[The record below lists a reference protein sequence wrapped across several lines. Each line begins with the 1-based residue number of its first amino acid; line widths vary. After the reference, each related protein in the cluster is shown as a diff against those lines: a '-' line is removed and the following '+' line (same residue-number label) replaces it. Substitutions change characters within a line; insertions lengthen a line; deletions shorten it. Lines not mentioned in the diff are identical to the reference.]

1 MSLLYDGDKSYKFE
15 VGRNLLDIIQSNNL
29 GMESPCGGK
38 GLCGKC
44 KVKVLSGNINPL
56 TNEEFKFLSRDEI
69 DNKVRLGCLVYPEGD
84 IHIEF
89 LDKKNIN
96 HKILSDGYMPN
107 FEKKPLLRKE
117 VYDIEKP
124 TLDNNI
130 PYEEI
135 LEKHFKYDF
144 KDEYYLLKDIP
155 NIFECEKCTGVYIG
169 EKLIGIEV
177 NDTQDKLYSVAIDI
191 GTTTVVCSLIDVKNK
206 CEISSESE
214 INPQKEYGLDVLSR
228 IHFIKNKENGL
239 ETLHK
244 LIINCINDL
253 IKKLCIKNSINE
265 SNIYEV
271 SIAANTTMMH
281 ILLNINPMS
290 IGKSP
295 YSPTFVKSKNIR
307 AKDLGIEISKFG
319 SVYLLPGVSSYI
331 GADIVAGVCV
341 SNLKETDKNVLFIDI
356 GTNGEMVL
364 SKKGELVSCSCA
376 AGPAL
381 EGMNISCG
389 MRAGDGA
396 IENIKIGNEISI
408 NTIGNQKPIGIC
420 GSGIVDAISELARVK
435 LIGKTGRIAKKD
447 AVKDNEKISHL
458 SDYIVDENKKRRFII
473 SKLDKEISIT
483 QEDIRQVQLA
493 KGAILS
499 GIYALADQV
508 NMEINELDE
517 VIIAGQF
524 GKHLSIESLVG
535 VGIIPKELKDR
546 ITYIGNSSKTGA
558 IMSLLSK
565 DIRKNMDFIASD
577 INYFELSTKEGYER
591 LFTDCLKF

>member
-1 MSLLYDGDKSYKFE
+1 MSLLYDGDKYYKFE

-44 KVKVLSGNINPL
+44 KIKVLNGDVNSL
-56 TNEEFKFLSRDEI
+56 TNEELKFLSKEDI
-69 DNKVRLGCLVYPEGD
+69 DNNIRLGCLVYPKGD
-84 IHIEF
+84 ILVEF
-89 LDKKNIN
+89 LDKKDAN
-96 HKILSDGYMPN
+96 HKILVDGYMPN
-107 FEKKPLLRKE
+107 FEKTPILTKVVHK
-117 VYDIEKP
+117 IEKP
-124 TLDNNI
+124 TLQNNLS
-130 PYEEI
+130 YEEI
-135 LEKHFKYDF
+135 FGKCFKYDF
-144 KDEYYLLKDIP
+144 KEDYKLLKELP
-155 NIFECEKCTGVYIG
+155 NLVEYEKCTGVYMD
-169 EKLIGIEV
+169 EKLIGLEA
-177 NDTQDKLYSVAIDI
+177 NDTCDKLYSVAIDI
-191 GTTTVVCSLIDVKNK
+191 GTTTVVCSLIDIKSQ
-206 CEISSESE
+206 CELSCESE
-214 INPQKEYGLDVLSR
+214 VNPQKEYGLDVLSR
-228 IHFIKNKENGL
+228 IHFIKNKKNGL
-239 ETLHK
+239 EVLNK
-244 LIINCINDL
+244 LIIDCINNL
-253 IKKLCIKNSINE
+253 IIKLCENNSINRKD
-265 SNIYEV
+265 IYEV

-281 ILLNINPMS
+281 ILLNINPIS

-295 YSPTFVKSKNIR
+295 YSPIFIKSKNISS
-307 AKDLGIEISKFG
+307 KDLGIKISNFG

-341 SNLKETDKNVLFIDI
+341 CDLKEADKNVLFIDI

-396 IENIKIGNEISI
+396 IENIKIEDKINI
-408 NTIGNQKPIGIC
+408 NTIGDKDPIGIC
-420 GSGIVDAISELARVK
+420 GSGIVDAISELARLK
-435 LIGKTGRIAKKD
+435 LIGKTGRIVKKETI
-447 AVKDNEKISHL
+447 KDDEKL
-458 SDYIVDENKKRRFII
+458 SYLSECIVDENKKRRFII
-473 SKLDKEISIT
+473 SKLDNEISIT

-499 GIYALADQV
+499 GIYALADKV
-508 NMEINELDE
+508 SMDINELDE

-524 GKHLSIESLVG
+524 GKHLSVESLVG
-535 VGIIPKELKDR
+535 VGIIPKELKEK

-558 IMSLLSK
+558 IMSLLSR
-565 DIRKNMDFIASD
+565 DIRKSMDFIAND

>member
-69 DNKVRLGCLVYPEGD
+69 DNKVRLGCLVYPQGD

-89 LDKKNIN
+89 LDKKNTN

-107 FEKKPLLRKE
+107 FEKKPLLRKK

-135 LEKHFKYDF
+135 LEKHFKCDL
-144 KDEYYLLKDIP
+144 KDDYYLLKDIP
-155 NIFECEKCTGVYIG
+155 NIFECEKCTGVYID

-177 NDTQDKLYSVAIDI
+177 SDTQDKLYSVAIDI

-281 ILLNINPMS
+281 VLLNINPMS

-319 SVYLLPGVSSYI
+319 SIYLLPGVSSYI

-499 GIYALADQV
+499 GIYVLADQV

>member
-15 VGRNLLDIIQSNNL
+15 VGRNLLDIIHSNNL

-69 DNKVRLGCLVYPEGD
+69 DSKVRLGCLVYPQGD

-89 LDKKNIN
+89 LDKKNTN

-135 LEKHFKYDF
+135 LEKYFKCDF
-144 KDEYYLLKDIP
+144 KDDYYLLKDIP
-155 NIFECEKCTGVYIG
+155 NIFECDKCTGVYIG

-281 ILLNINPMS
+281 VLLNINPMS

-408 NTIGNQKPIGIC
+408 NTIGNQQPVGIC

-546 ITYIGNSSKTGA
+546 IMYIGNSSKTGA

>member
-44 KVKVLSGNINPL
+44 KVKVLSGNINSL

-69 DNKVRLGCLVYPEGD
+69 DNKVRLGCLVYPQGD
-84 IHIEF
+84 IYIEF
-89 LDKKNIN
+89 LDKKNTN

-135 LEKHFKYDF
+135 LEKHFKCNF
-144 KDEYYLLKDIP
+144 KDDYYLLKDIP
-155 NIFECEKCTGVYIG
+155 NIFECEKCTGVYID

-253 IKKLCIKNSINE
+253 IKKLCSKNSINE

-281 ILLNINPMS
+281 VLLNINPMS

-408 NTIGNQKPIGIC
+408 NTIGNQQPVGIC

-447 AVKDNEKISHL
+447 VVKDNEKISHL

>member
-1 MSLLYDGDKSYKFE
+1 MSLLYDGDKYYKFE

-44 KVKVLSGNINPL
+44 KIKVLNGNVNSL
-56 TNEEFKFLSRDEI
+56 TDEEVKFLSKEEI
-69 DNKVRLGCLVYPEGD
+69 DNNIRLGCLVHPKGD
-84 IHIEF
+84 INVEF
-89 LDKKNIN
+89 LNKKDLN
-96 HKILSDGYMPN
+96 HKILVDGYMPN
-107 FEKKPLLRKE
+107 FEKNPILTKIVHK
-117 VYDIEKP
+117 IEKP
-124 TLDNNI
+124 TLQNNLS
-130 PYEEI
+130 YEEI
-135 LEKHFKYDF
+135 FGKYFKYDF
-144 KDEYYLLKDIP
+144 KEDYKLLKELP
-155 NIFECEKCTGVYIG
+155 NLVEYEKCTGVYLDD
-169 EKLIGIEV
+169 KLIGLEA
-177 NDTQDKLYSVAIDI
+177 NDTCDKLYSVAVDI
-191 GTTTVVCSLIDVKNK
+191 GTTTVVCSLIDIKNQ
-206 CEISSESE
+206 CELSCESE
-214 INPQKEYGLDVLSR
+214 VNPQKEYGLDVLSR

-239 ETLHK
+239 EVLNK

-253 IKKLCIKNSINE
+253 IKKLCEKNSINRKD
-265 SNIYEV
+265 IYEV
-271 SIAANTTMMH
+271 SIAANTIMMH
-281 ILLNINPMS
+281 ILLNINPIS

-295 YSPTFVKSKNIR
+295 YSPTFVKSKNISS
-307 AKDLGIEISKFG
+307 KDLGIEISNFG

-341 SNLKETDKNVLFIDI
+341 CDLKEADKNVLFIDI

-396 IENIKIGNEISI
+396 IENIKIEDKI
-408 NTIGNQKPIGIC
+408 NINIIGDKEPIGIC
-420 GSGIVDAISELARVK
+420 GSGIVDAISELARLK
-435 LIGKTGRIAKKD
+435 LIGKTGRIVKKETI
-447 AVKDNEKISHL
+447 KDDEKL
-458 SDYIVDENKKRRFII
+458 SYLSECIVDENKKRRFII
-473 SKLDKEISIT
+473 SKLDNEISIT

-499 GIYALADQV
+499 GIYALANKVSMD
-508 NMEINELDE
+508 INELDE

-524 GKHLSIESLVG
+524 GKHLSVESLVG
-535 VGIIPKELKDR
+535 VGIIPKELKEK

-565 DIRKNMDFIASD
+565 DIRKSMDFIASD

>member
-38 GLCGKC
+38 GICGKC
-44 KVKVLSGNINPL
+44 KVKVLSGDINPL
-56 TNEEFKFLSRDEI
+56 TNEELKFLSRDEI
-69 DNKVRLGCLVYPEGD
+69 ENKVRLSCLVYPEGD
-84 IHIEF
+84 ICIEF

-107 FEKKPLLRKE
+107 FEKQPLLRKE

-135 LEKHFKYDF
+135 LEKQFKCNF
-144 KDEYYLLKDIP
+144 KDDYYLLKDIP
-155 NIFECEKCTGVYIG
+155 NIFECEKCTGVYID
-169 EKLIGIEV
+169 EKLIGIEE

-191 GTTTVVCSLIDVKNK
+191 GTTTVVCSLIDIKNK

-228 IHFIKNKENGL
+228 IHFIKNKESGL
-239 ETLHK
+239 EILHK

-253 IKKLCIKNSINE
+253 IKKLCNKNSINV

-281 ILLNINPMS
+281 VLLNINPMS

-295 YSPTFVKSKNIR
+295 YSPTFVKSKNVR

-396 IENIKIGNEISI
+396 IENIKIENQINI
-408 NTIGNQKPIGIC
+408 NTIGNQKPVGIC
-420 GSGIVDAISELARVK
+420 GSGIVDAISELARLK
-435 LIGKTGRIAKKD
+435 LIGKTGRIVKKD
-447 AVKDNEKISHL
+447 AAKDNKKISHL
-458 SDYIVDENKKRRFII
+458 SDYIADENKKRRFII
-473 SKLDKEISIT
+473 SKGDKEISIT

-508 NMEINELDE
+508 NMDINELDK

-535 VGIIPKELKDR
+535 VGIIPKELKDK

-565 DIRKNMDFIASD
+565 NIRKNMDFIASD

>member
-1 MSLLYDGDKSYKFE
+1 MSLLYNGDNSYKFE

-44 KVKVLSGNINPL
+44 KMKILSGDINPL
-56 TNEEFKFLSRDEI
+56 TDEELKFLSKEEI
-69 DNKVRLGCLVYPEGD
+69 DNNIRLGCLVYPKGD
-84 IHIEF
+84 VHVEF
-89 LDKKNIN
+89 LDKKDVN
-96 HKILSDGYMPN
+96 HKILVDGYMPN
-107 FEKKPLLRKE
+107 FEKKPILTK
-117 VYDIEKP
+117 VVHKIEKP
-124 TLDNNI
+124 TLENNLS
-130 PYEEI
+130 YEDIFER
-135 LEKHFKYDF
+135 HFKYDF
-144 KDEYYLLKDIP
+144 KEDYELLKEIP
-155 NIFECEKCTGVYIG
+155 NVLEYEKCTGVYLG
-169 EKLIGIEV
+169 ENLIGLEA
-177 NDTQDKLYSVAIDI
+177 NDTSDELYSVAIDI
-191 GTTTVVCSLIDVKNK
+191 GTTTVVCSLIDIKNQ
-206 CEISSESE
+206 CELSSESE

-228 IHFIKNKENGL
+228 INFIKNKENGL
-239 ETLHK
+239 EILNK
-244 LIINCINDL
+244 LIIDCINDL
-253 IKKLCIKNSINE
+253 IEKLCENNSINRA
-265 SNIYEV
+265 NIYEV

-281 ILLNINPMS
+281 ILLNINPIS

-295 YSPTFVKSKNIR
+295 YSPIFVKSKNISS
-307 AKDLGIEISKFG
+307 KDLGIKISNFG
-319 SVYLLPGVSSYI
+319 RVYLLPGVSSYI

-341 SNLKETDKNVLFIDI
+341 CDLKKGDKNVLFIDI

-396 IENIKIGNEISI
+396 IENIKIDDKI
-408 NTIGNQKPIGIC
+408 NINIIGNKDPIGIC
-420 GSGIVDAISELARVK
+420 GSGIVDAISELARLR
-435 LIGKTGRIAKKD
+435 LIGKTGRIAKKETI
-447 AVKDNEKISHL
+447 KDDENLSHL
-458 SDYIVDENKKRRFII
+458 SECIVDENKKRRFVI

-499 GIYALADQV
+499 GIYALADKV
-508 NMEINELDE
+508 NMDINELDE
-517 VIIAGQF
+517 VVIAGQF

-535 VGIIPKELKDR
+535 VGIIPKELKEKV
-546 ITYIGNSSKTGA
+546 TYIGNSSKTGA

-577 INYFELSTKEGYER
+577 INYFELSTKDGYER

>member
-89 LDKKNIN
+89 LDKKNTN

-107 FEKKPLLRKE
+107 FEKNPLLRKE
-117 VYDIEKP
+117 VYYIEKP

-135 LEKHFKYDF
+135 LEKHFKCDF
-144 KDEYYLLKDIP
+144 KDDYYLLKDIP

-169 EKLIGIEV
+169 EKLIGIES

-191 GTTTVVCSLIDVKNK
+191 GTTTVVCSLIDVKSK

-253 IKKLCIKNSINE
+253 IKKLCSKNSINE

-281 ILLNINPMS
+281 VLLNINPMS

-307 AKDLGIEISKFG
+307 SKDLGIEISKFG

-396 IENIKIGNEISI
+396 IENIKIGHEINI
-408 NTIGNQKPIGIC
+408 NTIGNQQPVGIC

-458 SDYIVDENKKRRFII
+458 SEYIVDENKKRRFII